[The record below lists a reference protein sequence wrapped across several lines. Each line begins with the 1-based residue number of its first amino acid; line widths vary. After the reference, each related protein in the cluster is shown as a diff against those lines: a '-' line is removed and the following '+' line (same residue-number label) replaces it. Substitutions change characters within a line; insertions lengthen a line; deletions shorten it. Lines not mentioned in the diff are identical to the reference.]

1 MTDSDA
7 QTNSEQANA
16 EQAGTD
22 EIVVVHAPERHR
34 YELRDGDA
42 VIGFTNYRPGRAS
55 NQLVFDHT
63 VVNPGYEGRGLAA
76 RLVKFTLDEVT
87 GAGTRIVPLCPYIAA
102 YLRRHHDYDDWID
115 WPEAA

>member
-1 MTDSDA
+1 MTQSDE
-7 QTNSEQANA
+7 QTRA
-16 EQAGTD
+16 D
-22 EIVVVHAPERHR
+22 EIIVVHAPERHR
-34 YELRDGDA
+34 YELRDGDEM
-42 VIGFTNYRPGRAS
+42 IGFANYRPGRGG
-55 NQLVFDHT
+55 NQLIFDHT
-63 VVNPGYEGRGLAA
+63 VVNPGYEGRGLGG